1 MNGRYVLV
9 GLVAALVSFRIFA
22 ADSMSGKDIGE
33 RLIGSWIVPPDS
45 TDFNAQDGYVMESFR
60 PDGTYTLSVFR
71 DANCQI
77 LVQQIP
83 AKWTIE
89 GHVLISTLPNG
100 KKLRDEVVGI
110 DREKLTLHSL
120 DDGTTYTRARALSCS
135 KPQVS

>member
-9 GLVAALVSFRIFA
+9 GLMAALVSFRVLA
-22 ADSMSGKDIGE
+22 ADSTSGKDISE

-45 TDFNAQDGYVMESFR
+45 ADFNAQNGYVMESFR

-71 DANCQI
+71 DANCQTV
-77 LVQQIP
+77 VQQIP
-83 AKWTIE
+83 AKWAIE